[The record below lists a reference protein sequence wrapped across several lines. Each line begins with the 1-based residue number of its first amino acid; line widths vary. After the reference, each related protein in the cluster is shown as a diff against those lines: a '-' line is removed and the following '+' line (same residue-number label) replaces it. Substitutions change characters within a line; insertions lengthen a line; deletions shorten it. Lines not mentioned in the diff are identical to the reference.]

1 MSINDGFPY
10 EMIFDKKL
18 NEDSLELLRREYQ
31 KILAISKMK
40 MDSIGYQLFL
50 DRNGEVLLPK
60 DCLIYGVNA
69 KLDVLDNISK
79 KGILAEELEGKKKDG
94 FTYYCA
100 DFYRIPS
107 DILLSCYD
115 KSFTPDDKTP
125 FNTVND
131 NIAFVI
137 NQNSKIG
144 GLLYYDLYD
153 SKFDNNPIVMN
164 IVNRKDIL
172 SESLI
177 DNRGKNA
184 AILAGIPANA
194 ISGII
199 LGDKVLLNDNLI
211 LEIKRLFPNSYIIT
225 RKGNIIRDRSN
236 IIKVEDYEN
245 IALKYAKESIKVSI
259 SNDVNKKLQK
269 ENDELK
275 NSFLKYMNAV
285 RDNTTTLEQAK
296 ILLDIGYRILP
307 SSLKDKLSEEEL
319 EILELKNTKWKNK
332 KSDDKL
338 LFFWYNCY
346 CRVGGYY
353 ERNTNL

>member
-211 LEIKRLFPNSYIIT
+211 LEIKRLFPNSYP
-225 RKGNIIRDRSN
+225 D
-236 IIKVEDYEN
+236 
-245 IALKYAKESIKVSI
+245 
-259 SNDVNKKLQK
+259 NK
-269 ENDELK
+269 
-275 NSFLKYMNAV
+275 
-285 RDNTTTLEQAK
+285 
-296 ILLDIGYRILP
+296 
-307 SSLKDKLSEEEL
+307 SL
-319 EILELKNTKWKNK
+319 
-332 KSDDKL
+332 
-338 LFFWYNCY
+338 
-346 CRVGGYY
+346 R
-353 ERNTNL
+353 